1 MTMDAATQPTI
12 TGARRETPRR
22 LMSTVQSRP
31 PRPIAIKSARA
42 VVPGCGPEGHRFG
55 TLVPSGEIVA
65 GIRPRRKPRTRGDT
79 APARPPEDLPA
90 SFVRSLLGFEFIAT
104 THTTYEVARAA
115 IESGLDWVGA
125 AGLRVPVHNEDVE
138 AMTTQAVAD
147 ALDACDERRGRPAAR
162 ARSIAGHVHIAS
174 TSGVRTPYALLE
186 SRRATRCD
194 KPGLPIVSL
203 LSGCSGLLFALQQA
217 QSLLEQGDAARDPD
231 AFVVISCHNDLLPF
245 AHTRGRCP
253 ADRNESIDDW
263 LFQAIF
269 GEGAGAI
276 VVGHADEG
284 GGDWVV
290 ESLDWAAV
298 TDDWRVTM
306 TTEGG
311 APGMVIRARDV
322 GVTFREHV
330 PTAAR
335 RGLDALGLRSF
346 REVHRL
352 CIHESNPNLVAYV
365 ASRLEAP
372 PQAVHSICAKVG
384 TLAGVSAFSL
394 LDEALEAHRDG
405 GTSARD
411 AIVCALIGEA
421 GNSVVAGHVALR
433 YAR

>member
-1 MTMDAATQPTI
+1 MNH
-12 TGARRETPRR
+12 
-22 LMSTVQSRP
+22 LMNTVQRERP
-31 PRPIAIKSARA
+31 VPIAIKSARA
-42 VVPGCGPEGHRFG
+42 VVPGYGPEGRRFG
-55 TLVPSGEIVA
+55 SLVPSSEIVA
-65 GIRPRRKPRTRGDT
+65 GIRPRRKPRGQRDSTPPR
-79 APARPPEDLPA
+79 PAEDLPA
-90 SFVRSLLGFEFIAT
+90 SWVQSLLGFESVAT
-104 THTTYEVARAA
+104 THTTYAAAREA
-115 IESGLDWVGA
+115 IDSGLEWVAA
-125 AGLRVPVHNEDVE
+125 AGLRVPAYNEDVD
-138 AMTTQAVAD
+138 AMTTQAIAS
-147 ALDACDERRGRPAAR
+147 ALDGYDARRSRPVDR
-162 ARSIAGHVHIAS
+162 VRSIAGHVHIAS

-186 SRRATRCD
+186 SRRAARCH

-203 LSGCSGLLFALQQA
+203 LSGCSGLLFALHQA
-217 QSLLEQGDAARDPD
+217 QSLLRQEDAAKDPD
-231 AFVVISCHNDLLPF
+231 AFVLISCHNDLLPF

-276 VVGHADEG
+276 VVGHPDEG

-290 ESLDWAAV
+290 ENLGWDAV

-306 TTEGG
+306 TATGG

-352 CIHESNPNLVAYV
+352 CIHESNPNLVAHV

-372 PQAVHSICAKVG
+372 AGVVHSICAKVG

-394 LDEALEAHRDG
+394 LDEALDTHRQG
-405 GTSARD
+405 GPRASD

-433 YAR
+433 FAR